1 MNLITQLPWGQAF
14 RPAAGL
20 PPSVPHTRRVLS
32 ILPIH
37 QWGRRFRLPAELPDT
52 LLSTVAPHV
61 CGRRRAEARRQAGR
75 PDPTMLLRQA
85 VAILAA
91 LFLCLPVPA
100 QQAPAPETARTT
112 RTAQTPSNG
121 PARFGVTSQ
130 LVVEDVIIRAKDGSP
145 ITGLKASDFT
155 ITEDGKPQKISVFD
169 FQKLEEQPAEPR
181 IPPPGKEPSVLA
193 ERIDVKPPVS
203 SVTANAI
210 APETPGNLKYRDRR
224 LMVLYFDMTSMP
236 LADQIRSQDAAVKF
250 LRTQITPSDLVAI
263 MTFSSD
269 IKVVQDFTDDR
280 DLLERDI
287 KKLTIGEG
295 QGLDETI
302 SDDSASDT
310 GAAFQQDDTEFNIFN
325 TDRQLAAL
333 ENAARML
340 SSLNEKKALVY
351 FSSGI
356 TRNGLDNQAQLVAT
370 INAAIRANV
379 AFYPIDA
386 RGLVAQAPLG
396 DATKGAPGSQ
406 AMYTGSSSSAVQ
418 TNLQGTQE
426 SLYTLA
432 ADTGGK
438 ALLDNNDLSMGIVQ
452 AQKDINSYY
461 IIGYYSTNEALDG
474 RFRRIKIT
482 IGDAAL
488 RTKIAKLDYRQGY
501 FAGKEFRKE
510 NDQDRE
516 QQLAQALT
524 LGDPITDMDLAMEL
538 DYFRLAR
545 DRYFVPLAVKI
556 PGTEI
561 ELAQHGGAESTRFD
575 FIGQVKDAKGNV
587 VANVRDNIPVK
598 LKGETAQQLA
608 KTTLEYDTGFTLPP
622 GTYNTKF
629 LARENE
635 TGKIGTFE
643 TKFVIPD
650 LTTEQKYLPISSVVL
665 SNQRERL
672 DTAVASAER
681 DKKLIAE
688 HPLIQDGQKLVPSV
702 TRVFRQDQEMYVYL
716 EAYEPSAE
724 TAQPIMAM
732 VTFYRG
738 KVKAFETAPLEVAQG
753 LNPKTKALP
762 VRFSVPLSKL
772 KAGRYTCQVSVL
784 DPSQQ
789 KFAFWRAP
797 VVVLPDAAKPAVA
810 GAGQGTAQ

>member
-1 MNLITQLPWGQAF
+1 MRPIVTALVIPLLAFAQQAT
-14 RPAAGL
+14 PG
-20 PPSVPHTRRVLS
+20 
-32 ILPIH
+32 
-37 QWGRRFRLPAELPDT
+37 
-52 LLSTVAPHV
+52 
-61 CGRRRAEARRQAGR
+61 
-75 PDPTMLLRQA
+75 
-85 VAILAA
+85 
-91 LFLCLPVPA
+91 PA
-100 QQAPAPETARTT
+100 QQAPPAPRQAPPP
-112 RTAQTPSNG
+112 AQQTPRAAAQKASSG
-121 PARFGVTSQ
+121 PARFGATTQ
-130 LVVEDVIIRAKDGSP
+130 LVIEDVIVRGKDGTP
-145 ITGLKASDFT
+145 ITGLKPSDFT
-155 ITEDGKPQKISVFD
+155 ITEDGKPQKISVFE
-169 FQKLEEQPAEPR
+169 FQKLEEEPSAPR
-181 IPPPGKEPSVLA
+181 IAPGNEPSVLA
-193 ERIDVKPPVS
+193 EQVERPPVK
-203 SVTANAI
+203 SVTANEI
-210 APETPGNLKYRDRR
+210 APETPGDLKYRNRR
-224 LMVLYFDMTSMP
+224 LLVLFFDMTAMP
-236 LADQIRSQDAAVKF
+236 LADQIRAQDAASKF

-269 IKVVQDFTDDR
+269 INVVEDFTDDR
-280 DLLERDI
+280 DRLEKDI
-287 KKLTIGEG
+287 TRLTIGEG
-295 QGLDETI
+295 QGLEETV
-302 SDDSASDT
+302 SDCSAADT

-333 ENAARML
+333 QTAAQML
-340 SSLNEKKALVY
+340 APLNEKKALVY
-351 FSSGI
+351 FASGI
-356 TRNGLDNQAQLVAT
+356 TRNGLDNQAQLLAT

-379 AFYPIDA
+379 SFYPIDA

-396 DATKGAPGSQ
+396 DATKGSPGGQ
-406 AMYTGSSSSAVQ
+406 GMYSGGSAQAVQ
-418 TNLQGTQE
+418 SNLQGSQE
-426 SLYTLA
+426 TLYTLA

-452 AQKDINSYY
+452 AQRDVNSYY

-474 RFRRIKIT
+474 RFRRIKISLN
-482 IGDAAL
+482 DASL

-501 FAGKEFRKE
+501 YAGKEFRKT
-510 NDQDRE
+510 NDSDRE
-516 QQLAQALT
+516 QQLAQALA
-524 LGDPITDMDLAMEL
+524 LGDPITDMDIAMEV

-561 ELAQHGGAESTRFD
+561 ELARHGGAETTRFD
-575 FIGQVKDAKGNV
+575 FIGQVKDAKGAV

-622 GTYNTKF
+622 GTYSTKF

-665 SNQRERL
+665 SNQRQRL
-672 DTAVASAER
+672 DAAVASAER
-681 DKKLIAE
+681 DKKLLSE

-702 TRVFRQDQEMYVYL
+702 TRVFRKDQDMYIYL
-716 EAYEPSAE
+716 EAYEPAAE
-724 TAQPIMAM
+724 TAQPVMAR

-762 VRFSVPLSKL
+762 VRFSVPLEKL
-772 KAGRYTCQVSVL
+772 QPGRYTCQVSVL

-789 KFAFWRAP
+789 KFAFWRAQ
-797 VVVLPDAAKPAVA
+797 VIVLPGPPIV
-810 GAGQGTAQ
+810 Q